1 MFDHFVD
8 KYKEACV
15 IRQMTKTDWIQ
26 IILLSISIVIS
37 LVAPFL
43 TNGVILIIGIVA
55 MIAALVWI
63 IGRSNKERK
72 KFGYAQESFNKRII
86 NVETALKECK
96 LNDEKSI
103 DWLLDISGERLNKEP
118 SQEFLKPFASVVA
131 VPAILGFIA
140 GLEEQMSVEVMID
153 LLIVII
159 AVMFVFY
166 MLLIFVESDIK
177 DMLHSKYRRLEKM
190 NEDLTYI
197 KLKGIPN

>member
-1 MFDHFVD
+1 
-8 KYKEACV
+8 
-15 IRQMTKTDWIQ
+15 
-26 IILLSISIVIS
+26 
-37 LVAPFL
+37 
-43 TNGVILIIGIVA
+43 